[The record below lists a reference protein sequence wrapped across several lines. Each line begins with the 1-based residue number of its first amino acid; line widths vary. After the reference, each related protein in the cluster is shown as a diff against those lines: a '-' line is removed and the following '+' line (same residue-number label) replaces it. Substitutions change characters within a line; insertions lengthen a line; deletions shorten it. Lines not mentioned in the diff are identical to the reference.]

1 LLREAEHSGLLHL
14 EDDPNG
20 EAAPWIAFEDGML
33 PEVLAHEVAATAVG
47 PRLHRNAARA
57 KRAFWRDEADQ
68 HAQEIAEHLLKSG
81 QPLEALPLLL
91 SAAQACQQAGD
102 LSLANQ
108 RYHRL
113 EKLMTAHAPPKLA
126 HELWLGLGEVLL
138 RMGRH
143 GPAEAYLRRL
153 LEEEG
158 VLARLQ
164 ARGHLRLG
172 ELRLIQRQYDD
183 ARDHLAHAH
192 RLAAQEGEGEVALE
206 AVLLQGPPEAE
217 EPLTMA
223 ELAELQ
229 SQVEA
234 LTDHAPHLKARGL
247 LHVGRCW
254 LERGDAIAAE
264 RYVGRARLIVDE
276 VGDPSLQAL
285 TLAELGRALL
295 QQGRLAEGEG
305 LLREARALS
314 REQGDRATLSRTLF
328 GLGLAARQREAPD
341 EARALLEQALQLQH
355 ALGLDREAAESLGA
369 LGRVH
374 ETQGDLSG
382 AHQRYSAALN
392 TPALPPE
399 LDAEL
404 HLRLGTTA
412 LKRGHR
418 EPARVALAEAARL
431 FGELG
436 YVPMEVQSLN
446 LLAME
451 ASWRGDHPQALAH
464 LRRSEALAANSADHA
479 GHLFALLALAL
490 LAHLGAIEG
499 DPKALLEQA
508 QALQRRAVPAMLP
521 LLATVERALQGLP
534 PQEAISTEL
543 PDLQRAWLEKVLAP

>member
-1 LLREAEHSGLLHL
+1 LRRLLREAEHSGLLHL

-305 LLREARALS
+305 LLREA
-314 REQGDRATLSRTLF
+314 
-328 GLGLAARQREAPD
+328 PD

-490 LAHLGAIEG
+490 LAQLGAIEG